1 MCNYDY
7 RPDLKELEDQQELI
21 QKRIK
26 QAEFIKWLKQR
37 YQKDIGKL
45 G

>member
-7 RPDLKELEDQQELI
+7 RPDLKELEERQERI
-21 QKRIK
+21 QERLK

-37 YQKDIGKL
+37 NLKDEGRL